1 MSASSSSDGESW
13 NTSDH
18 YSLRVR
24 LLSAVDLPPSLSPN
38 VPLCPWFELGLV
50 KGDQNE
56 DDDDENLNVGGKRE
70 LMPKWSEEGGD
81 EEEKEQDMGNA
92 ESEASQLLKRLP
104 PSAVRTSAFKI
115 MTKVSFGLLVMSCVG
130 AC

>member
-1 MSASSSSDGESW
+1 
-13 NTSDH
+13 
-18 YSLRVR
+18 
-24 LLSAVDLPPSLSPN
+24 
-38 VPLCPWFELGLV
+38 
-50 KGDQNE
+50 
-56 DDDDENLNVGGKRE
+56 
-70 LMPKWSEEGGD
+70 MPKWSEEGGD

-115 MTKVSFGLLVMSCVG
+115 MTKVSFGLLVMSYVG